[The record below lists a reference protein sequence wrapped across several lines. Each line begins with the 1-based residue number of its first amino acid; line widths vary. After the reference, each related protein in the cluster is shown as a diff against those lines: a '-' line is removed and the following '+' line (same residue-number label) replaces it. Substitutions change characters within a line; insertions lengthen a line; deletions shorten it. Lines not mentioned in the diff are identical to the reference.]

1 MQETAPLQLP
11 VEGLDGGS
19 ASHIVLQGLARDA
32 IVPCHTGHAVG
43 SRLEAV
49 GIRSDHGRQVIL
61 APPARGEAACSLKD
75 YCITTDVQGV
85 LACDLC
91 HSHQ

>member
-32 IVPCHTGHAVG
+32 IVPSHTGHAVG

-61 APPARGEAACSLKD
+61 APPARGEAASLKD
-75 YCITTDVQGV
+75 YCITAVQGV
-85 LACDLC
+85 LACDVC
-91 HSHQ
+91 YSHQ

>member
-19 ASHIVLQGLARDA
+19 ASHIVLQGLPRDA
-32 IVPCHTGHAVG
+32 IVPCHAGHAVG
-43 SRLEAV
+43 SRLQAV
-49 GIRSDHGRQVIL
+49 GIGSDHGRQVIL
-61 APPARGEAACSLKD
+61 APPARGEAASLKD
-75 YCITTDVQGV
+75 YCITTVQGV
-85 LACDLC
+85 LACDVC